1 MSGES
6 MHAAEHPFRIPQS
19 AVHIQVP
26 ATSANLG
33 PGFDC
38 LGLALA
44 LYNEIEM
51 CEIDHGL
58 EFDIQGEGA
67 AELPQDKTNYS
78 VSAAQCIFDRV
89 GYVPRGLFIR
99 SVNSIPMSSGLGS
112 SSAAIVGG
120 LVAANLLTGSQL
132 SRDRVIALAV
142 EIEGHPDNVV
152 PAILGGLVIAA
163 VEPDGPI
170 INQIDL
176 PPLSVIAVTPDL
188 RVSTEEA
195 RRILPVMVP
204 RADAIFNLSRT
215 ALVIQALTRGDFDL
229 LSRVMNDRL
238 HQPYRKHLITGY
250 DDVIEA
256 ARSAGAAAVVIS
268 GSGPTLVAF
277 APDHHSEIAQA
288 MRQAFKQNGVGSRVW
303 ILNVDRAGARLVD
316 DP

>member
-1 MSGES
+1 MN
-6 MHAAEHPFRIPQS
+6 AAEHSVSIPRS
-19 AVHIQVP
+19 AAHIQVP

-51 CEIDHGL
+51 REIDRGL

-67 AELPQDKTNYS
+67 AELPQDKTNYI

-89 GYVPRGLFIR
+89 GYAPRGLFIR
-99 SVNSIPMSSGLGS
+99 SVNGIPMSSGLGS

-132 SRDRVIALAV
+132 SRDQVLALAV

-163 VEPDGPI
+163 VETEGPI
-170 INQIDL
+170 INQINL

-188 RVSTEEA
+188 RISTEEA
-195 RRILPVMVP
+195 RRILPTMVP

-215 ALVIQALTRGDFDL
+215 ALVIQALARGDFDL

-256 ARSAGAAAVVIS
+256 ARSAGAAAVAIS

-277 APDHHSEIAQA
+277 APDQHSEIAQA
-288 MRQAFKQNGVGSRVW
+288 MQQAFKYNGVDSRAW
-303 ILNVDRAGARLVD
+303 ILNVDRAGARAID
-316 DP
+316 SH